1 MEDAQVLQLTRS
13 KFQDLYLCF
22 CGVSEC
28 EPCHSFG
35 PAVRPSYI
43 LHYVLSGKGIY
54 RVNSRKYKIHKG
66 QGFLIEPEAVTF
78 YQADEQ
84 EPWTYLWVG
93 FGGTQAEMFLQDL
106 GLNSSQHVFQSR
118 YGDKLKRIVT
128 DMLKNNTFSQT
139 HQYYLQS
146 LLYEFF
152 AVLSRDAQMET
163 VTEENRESTYVK
175 KAVNFIQN
183 NYFRGIGIA
192 EIAEHTGVS
201 RSYLYKVFSKNL
213 HISPK
218 EFLTRLRL
226 VRSKELL
233 ELTELSVEGVAMSCG
248 YQDALVFSKAFKQE
262 TGMPPSHYRKMYH
275 RKQQEKKMFETQKL
289 LEIMETF

>member
-1 MEDAQVLQLTRS
+1 MEESNVLQLNSS

-35 PAVRPSYI
+35 PAIRPSYI
-43 LHYVLSGKGIY
+43 LHYILSGTGVY
-54 RVNSRKYKIHKG
+54 QVGSRKYKIQKG

-78 YQADEQ
+78 YQADEWQ
-84 EPWTYLWVG
+84 PWTYLWVG
-93 FGGTQAEMFLQDL
+93 FAGTQAEMFLQDL

-118 YGDKLKRIVT
+118 HGDELKRIVT

-152 AVLSRDAQMET
+152 AVLSRDVQMEA
-163 VTEENRESTYVK
+163 VTEENRESVYVK
-175 KAVNFIQN
+175 KAVNYIQN
-183 NYFRGIGIA
+183 NYVRGIGVA
-192 EIAEHTGVS
+192 EIADYTGVS

-213 HISPK
+213 GVSPK

-226 VRSKELL
+226 VRSRELL

-275 RKQQEKKMFETQKL
+275 RKQQEKNLSGLQQI
-289 LEIMETF
+289 LEIVETF